1 MHLSLKM
8 KLIVFA
14 VALVAVPLVTNTV
27 VNTSLSVSQSRYVSQ
42 YVSKALEEDAARY
55 LTALLEADHAVV
67 STVVSKAEDDA
78 RRLAASPN
86 LHYYLAAKKGTQ
98 AEVRAAVEAQV
109 KGRIGQIKALFDAER
124 QAVSRQLKNDI
135 KLAEALVQRYGKP
148 DLSDTPYRWNAVN
161 QFTKESQS
169 VELPLMRLGSH
180 LVYPVDAF
188 ETRSFVVDE
197 LTELTGSTCTIFQK
211 MNDAGDMLRVATSVK
226 NREGKRAVGTFIPA
240 VNPDGTANAVVTTVN
255 LGTPYTG
262 RAFVVD
268 DWYQTIYKPLKNPF
282 DEIIGMLYVGVPEKS
297 VGAIRDQVAEARLGQ
312 TGFLF
317 IADEEGR
324 IVLHAD
330 RRLEG
335 QDAGQALEI
344 PGWSQHVKSVL
355 ARKEIF
361 VSVKGADGRDRFL
374 GLLHYPDWKWV
385 LVAVGF
391 WDEFTGKAAEASFD
405 HFAQEM
411 KALWQ
416 VGVIQTPEGPKSLYP
431 QIRLLDASG
440 MERLKLVDG
449 SLRQDFGSRADT
461 DWFQQALKTES
472 FYNTG
477 VEISRNTK
485 KPELRIAVPV
495 RDDGRLEGV
504 VVVNLDWSVVW
515 DVLKGKKRG
524 KTGYAAVID
533 PQGYIV
539 SHPKYSLADGIRV
552 IDDKYGQLAALIKTG
567 LGGAAGSG
575 AYTFEGVAKVMA
587 YKPFVMGSKTYLVVT
602 TLAQDELMAMAR
614 QVAEKLDRGRSY
626 TVRWAVGIAAVMIL
640 LGIGV
645 AVVFGRRLADPI
657 IRAVHGLNEGAD
669 QVAAA
674 SSQVA
679 GSSQQ
684 LAEGASEQA
693 ASLEETSSALEEM
706 ASMTRQN
713 ADNAAQANAL
723 VKRSGE
729 DLAKAQTAM
738 ESLEK
743 AMEDIE
749 KASEET
755 HKIIKTIDEIAF
767 QTNLLALNA
776 AVEAARAGEAGAGF
790 AVVADEVRSLAMRAA
805 EAARNTS
812 EIIEETV
819 RKVRTGNEAAA
830 LVSRSFAEV
839 AESAVKVGELVAE
852 IAAASG
858 EQAEGI
864 DQVNRAVAE
873 MDKVVQRNA
882 ANAEESA
889 SASEELSAQAA
900 VVREYVQ
907 QLARVVGLVRD
918 AMGGSTTR
926 PGRDELSEADL
937 DQPWEDQKP
946 APRELRRPQ
955 KAPVLPMRPQK
966 HPIKSEEPARNQT
979 ARLKPAGARRIK
991 PLMEWSPQYSVGDF
1005 DIDQQ
1010 HQKLF
1015 KMVNG
1020 LNEAMHLGQG
1030 RAVMG
1035 RLLSD
1040 LVDYTVK
1047 HFEAEERAM
1056 ERANYPD
1063 LEAHREA
1070 HHKLTQQ
1077 VGDIVQRFQNGETNI
1092 TLEVMNFLEQ
1102 WLKKHIV
1109 GMDKKY
1115 APYLHKEKEAIF

>member
-1 MHLSLKM
+1 MHLSLKV
-8 KLIVFA
+8 KLIVLA

-27 VNTSLSVSQSRYVSQ
+27 VNTSLSVSQSREISQ
-42 YVSKALEEDAARY
+42 YVSKVLEEDAAHY

-67 STVVSKAEDDA
+67 SSVVSKAEDDA

-86 LHYYLAAKKGTQ
+86 LQNYLAIRKGTQ
-98 AEVRAAVEAQV
+98 AELRTAVEAQV
-109 KGRIGQIKALFDAER
+109 NGRLGQIKALFDAER
-124 QAVSRQLKNDI
+124 QAVARQLKNDI

-161 QFTKESQS
+161 QFTKESLS
-169 VELPLMRLGSH
+169 VELPLLRLGSQ
-180 LVYPVDAF
+180 LLYPVDEF
-188 ETRSFVVDE
+188 DTRAFVVDE

-211 MNDAGDMLRVATSVK
+211 MNDAGDMLRVATSVR
-226 NREGKRAVGTFIPA
+226 NPQGKRAVGTFIPA
-240 VNPDGTANAVVTTVN
+240 VNPDGTPNAVVTTVS

-282 DEIIGMLYVGVPEKS
+282 DDVIGMVYVGIPEKS
-297 VGAIRDQVAEARLGQ
+297 MGAIRDQVAEARLGK
-312 TGFLF
+312 TGYLF

-330 RRLEG
+330 RSLEG
-335 QDAGQALEI
+335 QDAGQALQI
-344 PGWSQHVKSVL
+344 PSWSEHIKTALTQ
-355 ARKEIF
+355 KETF
-361 VSVKGADGRDRFL
+361 LSLKGTDGRDRFL
-374 GLLHYPDWKWV
+374 SLLHYPDWKWV
-385 LVAVGF
+385 LVGVGF
-391 WDEFTGKAAEASFD
+391 WDEFSGNAADASFSR
-405 HFAQEM
+405 FAEEL

-416 VGVIQTPEGPKSLYP
+416 LGVIQTPEGPKALYP
-431 QIRLLDASG
+431 QIRLLDALG
-440 MERLKLVDG
+440 MERLKIIDG
-449 SLRQDFGSRADT
+449 SFRQDFGSRADAE
-461 DWFQQALKTES
+461 WFQEALKTET

-477 VEISRNTK
+477 VEITRNTQ

-495 RDDGRLEGV
+495 RFDGRVEGV

-515 DVLKGKKRG
+515 DVLKGRKHG
-524 KTGYAAVID
+524 KTGYASVID
-533 PQGYIV
+533 PRGFLV
-539 SHPKYSLADGIRV
+539 SHPKYTLTDGVRIT
-552 IDDKYGQLAALIKTG
+552 DDKYGQLAALVKAG

-575 AYTFEGVAKVMA
+575 AYTFEGTAKFMA
-587 YKPFVMGSKTYLVVT
+587 YKPFPMGSKTYLVVT
-602 TLAQDELMAMAR
+602 TMAQDELMAMAH
-614 QVAEKLDRGRSY
+614 QVAEKLDQGRAHA
-626 TVRWAVGIAAVMIL
+626 TKWAVGIAAAMIL

-645 AVVFGRRLADPI
+645 AVLFGRRIADPI
-657 IRAVHGLNEGAD
+657 IRAVHGLNDGAD

-679 GSSQQ
+679 ASSQQ

-713 ADNAAQANAL
+713 ADNAAQADAL
-723 VKRSGE
+723 VKRSAEGL
-729 DLAKAQTAM
+729 DKAQTAM
-738 ESLEK
+738 AGLEK
-743 AMEDIE
+743 AMQDVE

-805 EAARNTS
+805 EAARNTAQ
-812 EIIEETV
+812 IIEETV

-830 LVSRSFAEV
+830 MVSRSFAEV
-839 AESAVKVGELVAE
+839 AESAVKIGELVAE

-900 VVREYVQ
+900 VVRDYVQ
-907 QLARVVGLVRD
+907 QLARVVGLVSD
-918 AMGGSTTR
+918 AVRSKRKGEASEEPLELFEETDAGSHKF
-926 PGRDELSEADL
+926 GRDEPEQLPGARGL
-937 DQPWEDQKP
+937 KTH
-946 APRELRRPQ
+946 PRRHGALGNASRTQ
-955 KAPVLPMRPQK
+955 
-966 HPIKSEEPARNQT
+966 RNSLIALNT
-979 ARLKPAGARRIK
+979 RRIK
-991 PLMEWSPQYSVGDF
+991 PLMEWSPEYSVGDF

-1015 KMVNG
+1015 KMVNR
-1020 LNEAMHLGQG
+1020 LNEAMQSGQG
-1030 RAVMG
+1030 RAILG
-1035 RLLSD
+1035 RLLTD
-1040 LVDYTVK
+1040 LVDYTEK

-1056 ERANYPD
+1056 DRAEYPD
-1063 LEAHREA
+1063 LAAHREV
-1070 HHKLTQQ
+1070 HEKLTRK
-1077 VGDIVQRFQNGETNI
+1077 VREIAQRFQDGETGL
-1092 TLEVMNFLEQ
+1092 TLEVMRFLEE
-1102 WLKKHIV
+1102 WLKKHIL

-1115 APYLHKEKEAIF
+1115 APYLHQEKEAIF